1 MDLKDKRCF
10 IEELP
15 TDTVVEGTR
24 TLPVWQFVKR
34 ASSLTRDEPGQ
45 YRALEWHE
53 GEQKYKENPQMGV
66 LVEVTVCTLDLPL
79 RHQKTEL
86 ASQTKNP
93 SFSTFGGGFL

>member
-15 TDTVVEGTR
+15 TDTVVEGIR
-24 TLPVWQFVKR
+24 VLFVRMLVER
-34 ASSLTRDEPGQ
+34 ASLTWDEPGQ

-66 LVEVTVCTLDLPL
+66 LVEVTVRMPYSPILSV
-79 RHQKTEL
+79 HQ
-86 ASQTKNP
+86 S
-93 SFSTFGGGFL
+93 